1 MVLDDLTVAL
11 QEGRIGG
18 AGLDVYQIEPLPEG
32 HPIWR
37 LPNVLLTPHVAGD
50 GPYLDQRR
58 TELFIDNCKRFDA
71 GEPLR
76 NVVDKPSGS
85 RALLVA
91 REQPGCCSKDGTGA
105 YPAL

>member
-32 HPIWR
+32 HPLWR

-76 NVVDKPSGS
+76 NVVDK
-85 RALLVA
+85 A
-91 REQPGCCSKDGTGA
+91 QWF
-105 YPAL
+105 